1 MTRAAAET
9 SDPLRLSGREGV
21 VVLLA
26 LALVGFHIYT
36 AGFGQFQPLV
46 QRSVHVALGLLLTY
60 LHFDGLKDRSTGPVS
75 LFIRV
80 FSGVAMLVAVVSSLY
95 ILFNEEAISDDLGV
109 VAEFHDFVLGIALV
123 LIILEGARR
132 TTGPFLPL
140 LAIAMILYALFG
152 HLIPGSWGHA
162 PFSPQYVLENI
173 YLSEL
178 GIWGMVTSLS
188 ASLIAIF
195 IIFGAFLLATG
206 AAQSF
211 MDLSIIVAGRSPGGA
226 AKVATLSSAM
236 FGTLNGAAVANVAT
250 TGNFTIPAMRRLG
263 YRPEFAGAVE
273 ASASSGGQITPPI
286 MGAGAFVM
294 AEILSVPY
302 LEIVYAAI
310 IPALFF
316 YVCIWFS
323 IDVEARKIDLRPF
336 KAADIPKVSSV
347 LTWKKVGPLAVT
359 IVVLLGSL
367 FSGRTAELS
376 AFYAICTNLVLFLVT
391 GLVSGNPLK
400 TLFGMILNGVRTAA
414 HGIVTIVS
422 LLICAQITL
431 FLVSFTGI
439 GIKLGEAV
447 IGLGAHGG
455 LLAAVSL
462 ALLVAL
468 ILGMGMPTTAAYLVA
483 AAVVVPALVDLGV
496 PALPAHF
503 FVFYGALL
511 SALTPPLCTA
521 VFTASVIT
529 KTHWWP
535 IALNSMKLAA
545 MKYILPFMFI
555 FRPEVLLRGS
565 ALEIAWILL
574 VGFAASVLFAI
585 GFGGHY
591 LTRIPVAMRIGILL
605 VGLIFIYGSMIA
617 DVIGLAVLA
626 ALIVWQKSAA
636 RTASTG

>member
-1 MTRAAAET
+1 
-9 SDPLRLSGREGV
+9 
-21 VVLLA
+21 
-26 LALVGFHIYT
+26 
-36 AGFGQFQPLV
+36 
-46 QRSVHVALGLLLTY
+46 
-60 LHFDGLKDRSTGPVS
+60 
-75 LFIRV
+75 
-80 FSGVAMLVAVVSSLY
+80 
-95 ILFNEEAISDDLGV
+95 
-109 VAEFHDFVLGIALV
+109 
-123 LIILEGARR
+123 
-132 TTGPFLPL
+132 
-140 LAIAMILYALFG
+140 
-152 HLIPGSWGHA
+152 
-162 PFSPQYVLENI
+162 
-173 YLSEL
+173 
-178 GIWGMVTSLS
+178 
-188 ASLIAIF
+188 
-195 IIFGAFLLATG
+195 
-206 AAQSF
+206 
-211 MDLSIIVAGRSPGGA
+211 
-226 AKVATLSSAM
+226 
-236 FGTLNGAAVANVAT
+236 
-250 TGNFTIPAMRRLG
+250 
-263 YRPEFAGAVE
+263 
-273 ASASSGGQITPPI
+273 

-302 LEIVYAAI
+302 LDIVYAAI

-336 KAADIPKVSSV
+336 KAEDIPKISTV

-391 GLVSGNPLK
+391 GLTSGETLK
-400 TLFGMILNGVRTAA
+400 NLFAMFLNGVRTAA

-462 ALLVAL
+462 ALVVAL

-555 FRPEVLLRGS
+555 FRPEVLLRGTTF
-565 ALEIAWILL
+565 EIAWIVL
-574 VGFAASVLFAI
+574 VGFAASILFAI

-591 LTRIPVAMRIGILL
+591 LTRLPVVIRIGILI
-605 VGLIFIYGSMIA
+605 VGLTFIYGSMIA
-617 DVIGLAVLA
+617 DVFGLAVLA